1 MLNFA
6 AQKGFGGNSVG
17 ISQNYQFSSIEP
29 VFNIITPGKGT
40 KATSAIRTISGTSAG
55 GTEVSFLDQGY
66 EDVLLNKVNQ
76 FRTPRMVASRVNELA
91 YLTGQQIQRN
101 KSFEFKSCFLNRR

>member
-1 MLNFA
+1 MRINKVHDIPSTYYRDSNSNLDFYHLEFDRTLAVPQGRGSGNGMLNFA

-29 VFNIITPGKGT
+29 VFNIITPGTGT

-66 EDVLLNKVNQ
+66 EDV
-76 FRTPRMVASRVNELA
+76 S
-91 YLTGQQIQRN
+91 
-101 KSFEFKSCFLNRR
+101 